1 MESRKCSD
9 MSNVEIKQYLLTLEN
24 EFEAKKTKV
33 KEMCEELK
41 EIEEEYI
48 KAQNEMNLRK
58 TVF

>member
-1 MESRKCSD
+1 MEPRKCSD

-24 EFEAKKTKV
+24 EFEAKKAKV

-41 EIEEEYI
+41 DIEEEYI

>member
-1 MESRKCSD
+1 MEPRKCSD

-24 EFEAKKTKV
+24 EFEAKKAKV

>member
-24 EFEAKKTKV
+24 EFEAKKAKV

>member
-1 MESRKCSD
+1 

-24 EFEAKKTKV
+24 EFEAKKAKV